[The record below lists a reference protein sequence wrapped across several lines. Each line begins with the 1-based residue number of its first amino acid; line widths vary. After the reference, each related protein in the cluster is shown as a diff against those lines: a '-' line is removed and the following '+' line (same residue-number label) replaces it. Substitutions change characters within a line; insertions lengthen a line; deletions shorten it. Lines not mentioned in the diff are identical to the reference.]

1 MPPKALIV
9 LSTLVIAGCET
20 VPNKPPVVPSA
31 SPAAAVS
38 PVTAR
43 TLCTEL
49 HLDDSKWRLL
59 NESPNSISWLDE
71 KTELAITLNYM
82 PGLNATF
89 PPPTDLNRLRA
100 GYRQEALSYRG
111 GLVEAEPKWIGGIYG
126 NLVTMKFPRGI
137 FQNPPDSRPGFN
149 YQMNALIPTT
159 EGRYVLQ
166 IAGLETGTT
175 GIREAIGIIIF
186 MKRSGI
192 SDLTA
197 AAEAFRRDP
206 YDHAFDKDALFNVCD
221 EREYDSAMPD
231 HPLSRCRAEMDRLLG
246 TLVIS
251 DRIRGIAQFKDAKE
265 PVKPATMPR
274 AYSPPT
280 AATGSSLSPPTPSKA
295 PAKPA

>member
-1 MPPKALIV
+1 MSLKLFIV
-9 LSTLVIAGCET
+9 LSAFAIAGCAT
-20 VPNKPPVVPSA
+20 VADKPPVAPSA
-31 SPAAAVS
+31 PPAVVTA

-43 TLCTEL
+43 SLCAEL
-49 HLDDSKWRLL
+49 HLDDSKWHLL
-59 NESPNSISWLDE
+59 KESPNSISWVDE

-82 PGLNATF
+82 PGLNVTF

-149 YQMNALIPTT
+149 YQINALIPTT

-166 IAGLETGTT
+166 VAGLETGTT
-175 GIREAIGIIIF
+175 GIREAIGIIIY

-192 SDLTA
+192 SDLAA
-197 AAEAFRRDP
+197 AAESFRRDP
-206 YDHAFDKDALFNVCD
+206 YDHAFDKEALFNVCD
-221 EREYDSAMPD
+221 EREYDSALPD

-246 TLVIS
+246 SLVIS

-265 PVKPATMPR
+265 PVKPV
-274 AYSPPT
+274 
-280 AATGSSLSPPTPSKA
+280 AATPAVSSITPASPNA
-295 PAKPA
+295 GIN